1 MASKPTQF
9 DPLFQEAGSKYGVDP
24 AILKAIASVESDF
37 RPDAVGPRTR
47 SGQAQGLM
55 QFVPATARAYGLDD
69 PFDAAKSVDA
79 AARLMRDN
87 LKQFNGDVGK
97 ALEAYNGGP
106 RLVGK
111 SRQTAAYRE
120 KVMQRAQLARKDPKF
135 KTQLAKTQNKPVS
148 GGKLAPTPRQA
159 LTDLSMLPASYK
171 AALSLQYFTDT
182 DPEGNPV
189 DRAQEELE
197 RLLEE
202 EQYAQAAPSGGGA
215 LLAKTFTPSEKEY
228 VSPFDIMA
236 GMQQPESV
244 DQEPIRVAQAKGF
257 ADGGFV
263 FGGTSLPAMPNT
275 FLNVEDPYTADE
287 KEFLKIYSKYAGDYD
302 AAVDAYNKRL
312 AQLQPE
318 IEKYNREVAYYQPQ
332 IDKYNAE
339 VKLFNKHYV
348 EGVPGHSYYDL
359 RSLTP
364 TDWQY
369 MPQKS
374 PEAVLAFRAGP
385 VPPNLVAPDVG
396 PEPVFNFPSGIT
408 KEQQDQYL
416 AQIEAKR
423 PEVEKR
429 RAQASQR
436 QLALDVIRDP
446 GKYNLSGF
454 GFKDGG
460 DVNKRGMMER
470 VGQWLKENEISP
482 TDFLMATRSGFPLGL
497 ALQPSSLNANEEEM
511 LAALRELQAERESGK
526 VVGRAKGSGPLGEVP
541 LLDAQG
547 RVVREPQTEEE
558 VSLLEKIKGAGE
570 AGLSVL
576 SSLVSG
582 PAGAAYG
589 AFKGLTSD
597 KYGTQAGVREAEAAA
612 SDVMKAGTYV
622 PRGKMGQEYLQDI
635 GQFLQNYKLDA
646 ALPETYAASAAL
658 RPGAVGQGI
667 RMPVEQASTAMVR
680 KITGNEALQPT
691 DVYKAMADTK
701 GIASLGAPA
710 AAPTKINPGL
720 FVSATEELDKFPVSS
735 EVDNVLSAHIGGVGN
750 LGDPNAKYYLR
761 EVPGGAEYTQQSQA
775 IAQKYF
781 GDQFMGYRLMP
792 KEEFEALKA
801 GDVGD
806 LLSFSLSKDAANAFR
821 RFAPNQ
827 GREDLVLA
835 EVPLTPRHVL
845 GFGHRGEQELIV
857 DTSVGWSLDDFK
869 LATEAGPES
878 IYGGLAPV
886 TEALLKKGEELSKN
900 ALKGKPSVVY
910 DGVTYAGTPR
920 VLAHIEKAE
929 KIKQNLPPVEQGM
942 TRLWRGNRPGEEG
955 QNPSFTNSINGIA
968 LPFQEAYGGPLT
980 YVDVPTNKLDSYL
993 TSGAPGSEFMLPPEL
1008 AAKAKIAKFPA
1019 PTASPERPF
1028 VGILESIIADL
1039 PGWTPDNQPHIYRLT
1054 TQAMPKEQFINLVKD
1069 KLRSSGE
1076 STSRINRN
1084 LQIRRIEDALEDYK
1098 PTDMLTPNQLMS
1110 ALRKTSPQRYK
1121 LQVIEASDTQ
1131 QRFVKFSR
1139 NVDNPYSA
1147 RPIGAINLL
1156 LEPSE
1161 MQKEL
1166 NTVVESIHD
1175 FRANMST
1182 SSVFGN
1188 SPTAIDEYVGGV
1200 INLAEQVDKF
1210 DTQLAS
1216 SVKIAAEDV
1225 ANQAR
1230 PIVDLSLMRQYVRTP
1245 ELDPK
1250 NRWLINWNDPEKTV
1264 PQEIKDILRERGV
1277 TTLTPEVATMAAR
1290 ELAAFNYLK
1299 EYKKTISLDN
1309 PYSRSINKTLSSY
1322 EKDDLDR
1329 ITSSPTEISTRLEAA
1344 MGLPDP
1350 KKGWRYWSETI
1361 NLDPFYKEASK
1372 LSTLPVALSK
1382 PVPGE
1387 FFVTTLTQTQKNQR
1401 MSEIKQNAA
1410 ADIYG
1415 MLSEYDSLLNYSK
1428 NDVVNDLRRLT
1439 QGMLESDTLSSGK
1452 IYEGNPGHTGIVN
1465 QNPISF
1471 SRFVEVH
1478 PFDMDN
1484 PPKNMKLGQGILVTE
1499 LQSDR
1504 RGAVKRGEKGVEE
1517 PYPGFAKDPDTLRQL
1532 MMKSAVAGAAQL
1544 NKKLVLFPSSDSM
1557 QPQLYGTWTSKEAQA
1572 DKNMSKYYPSIM
1584 KELSQKVAKDLGE
1597 GYEAREFTTTNGAG
1611 DKVIRWGIV
1620 LPDDASSLP
1629 QKAIPFSKGGLV
1641 DKPLYDRA

>member
-9 DPLFQEAGSKYGVDP
+9 DTLFQEAGSKHGVDP
-24 AILKAIASVESDF
+24 AILKAIASVESNF

-47 SGQAQGLM
+47 SGRAQGMM
-55 QFVPATARAYGLDD
+55 QFIPATARAYGLDD
-69 PFDAAKSVDA
+69 PFDPAKSVDA

-87 LKQFNGDVGK
+87 LKQFKGDLGK

-106 RLVGK
+106 KLVGK

-120 KVMQRAQLARKDPKF
+120 KVMQRAELARKDPQF
-135 KTQLAKTQNKPVS
+135 KTQLAKTQTSPPMAGKSAPISRQGMPDTSALPV
-148 GGKLAPTPRQA
+148 
-159 LTDLSMLPASYK
+159 SYK
-171 AALSLQYFTDT
+171 AALALQYFTDT

-189 DRAQEELE
+189 ESAEEELE
-197 RLLEE
+197 KYIAEME
-202 EQYAQAAPSGGGA
+202 YEKEPAAGGQM
-215 LLAKTFTPSEKEY
+215 LAKAFAAQKKEY

-244 DQEPIRVAQAKGF
+244 DQEPTRVAQAQGF

-263 FGGTSLPAMPNT
+263 FRGTSLPGAPNWY
-275 FLNVEDPYTADE
+275 LDPAADYE
-287 KEFLKIYSKYAGDYD
+287 PGDRELISRNQRLLSGYNEAVKEYQGKVDQYNSLLDQYQKQ
-302 AAVDAYNKRL
+302 AA
-312 AQLQPE
+312 E
-318 IEKYNREVAYYQPQ
+318 YNRQ
-332 IDKYNAE
+332 AE
-339 VKLFNKHYV
+339 KWN
-348 EGVPGHSYYDL
+348 
-359 RSLTP
+359 
-364 TDWQY
+364 
-369 MPQKS
+369 
-374 PEAVLAFRAGP
+374 AGP
-385 VPPNLVAPDVG
+385 RTSDFRPTVKHPG
-396 PEPVFNFPSGIT
+396 EFNVKF
-408 KEQQDQYL
+408 
-416 AQIEAKR
+416 EAKEPTLPFD
-423 PEVEKR
+423 PESFAAYVDLKNARIDQGRKKVER
-429 RAQASQR
+429 EAPGR
-436 QLALDVIRDP
+436 QLALDVVTSP
-446 GKYNLSGF
+446 EKYNLSGF

-460 DVNKRGMMER
+460 DVTKRGMMER

-482 TDFLMATRSGFPLGL
+482 TDFLMATKRGFPLAF

-511 LAALRELQAERESGK
+511 LAAIRELQAEREAGK
-526 VVGRAKGSGPLGEVP
+526 VVGRSKGSGPNAEESLSDDYSAMAEQMTLGTLPEGNKEVLQKVARDLARGTQYLPYDLLGGPVDIITMGMRPFGYNVEKPFLGSEYLIDKAVKAGIADKPTGSAAETTARIGMGFINPAQVIRGGVRLGEKAVQ
-541 LLDAQG
+541 A
-547 RVVREPQTEEE
+547 TEE
-558 VSLLEKIKGAGE
+558 
-570 AGLSVL
+570 
-576 SSLVSG
+576 
-582 PAGAAYG
+582 
-589 AFKGLTSD
+589 
-597 KYGTQAGVREAEAAA
+597 
-612 SDVMKAGTYV
+612 
-622 PRGKMGQEYLQDI
+622 
-635 GQFLQNYKLDA
+635 
-646 ALPETYAASAAL
+646 
-658 RPGAVGQGI
+658 AV
-667 RMPVEQASTAMVR
+667 MPVLRAQ
-680 KITGNEALQPT
+680 TGNPNLQPT

-750 LGDPNAKYYLR
+750 LGDANAKYFLR
-761 EVPGGAEYTQQSQA
+761 EVPGGPEYTQQSQA

-835 EVPLTPRHVL
+835 EVPLTPRHIL

-910 DGVTYAGTPR
+910 DGMTYAGTPR

-929 KIKQNLPPVEQGM
+929 KIKQSLPPVQQGM

-968 LPFQEAYGGPLT
+968 LPFQEAYGGSLT

-1019 PTASPERPF
+1019 PTASLERPF
-1028 VGILESIIADL
+1028 VGTLESIIADL
-1039 PGWTPDNQPHIYRLT
+1039 PGWTPDNQPHIYRLA
-1054 TQAMPKEQFINLVKD
+1054 TQAMQKEQFINLVKD

-1110 ALRKTSPQRYK
+1110 ALRRTSPQRYK
-1121 LQVIEASDTQ
+1121 LQIIDASDTQ
-1131 QRFVKFSR
+1131 PRSVRFSR
-1139 NVDNPYSA
+1139 NVDNPFPA

-1161 MQKEL
+1161 MQKQL
-1166 NTVVESIHD
+1166 NTIVEGIHD
-1175 FRANMST
+1175 FRATVST
-1182 SSVFGN
+1182 NSVFGN
-1188 SPTAIDEYVGGV
+1188 SPTAIDEYVRGV
-1200 INLAEQVDKF
+1200 INLAERVDKY

-1216 SVKIAAEDV
+1216 SVKRAAEDV

-1230 PIVDLSLMRQYVRTP
+1230 PIVDLALMRQYVRTP

-1250 NRWLINWNDPEKTV
+1250 NSWLYNWHDLEKTV

-1277 TTLTPEVATMAAR
+1277 TTLTPEVANMAAR

-1299 EYKKTISLDN
+1299 EYKKTIALDN
-1309 PYSRSINKTLSSY
+1309 PYSKFINKTLSSY
-1322 EKDDLDR
+1322 EKDDLDK
-1329 ITSSPTEISTRLEAA
+1329 IVNAFPTEISKRLES
-1344 MGLPDP
+1344 MLGLPDL
-1350 KKGWRYWSETI
+1350 KDGWRYWSETL

-1372 LSTLPVALSK
+1372 LSSLPDVLSK

-1387 FFVTTLTQTQKNQR
+1387 FFVTRLTPTQKNQR
-1401 MSEIKQNAA
+1401 MSEIKQKAS

-1439 QGMLESDTLSSGK
+1439 QGMLESDTLVSGK
-1452 IYEGNPGHTGIVN
+1452 IYEGNPGHTGIVS

-1484 PPKNMKLGQGILVTE
+1484 PPKNMGEGGGLLVTE

-1504 RGAVKRGEKGVEE
+1504 RGAIKRGERVEE
-1517 PYPGFAKDPDTLRQL
+1517 PYPGFTKDPNTLREL
-1532 MMKSAVAGAAQL
+1532 MMKTAVAGAAQL

-1557 QPQLYGTWTSKEAQA
+1557 QPQLYGTWA
-1572 DKNMSKYYPSIM
+1572 DKEMTKYYPSIM
-1584 KELSQKVAKDLGE
+1584 KEVSQKVAKDLGE

-1611 DKVIRWGIV
+1611 DTVIRWGIV
-1620 LPDDASSLP
+1620 LPDNVSKLP